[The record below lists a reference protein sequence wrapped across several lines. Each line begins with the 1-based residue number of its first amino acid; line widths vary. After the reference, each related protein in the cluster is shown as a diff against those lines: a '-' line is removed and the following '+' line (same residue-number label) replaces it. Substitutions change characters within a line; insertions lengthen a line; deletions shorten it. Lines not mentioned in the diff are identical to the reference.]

1 MSGRIHFVSGKTL
14 DISDIEFRNI
24 SPKLG
29 AKGIRCQVSQQ
40 GHVIPLNSTTIEY
53 IELIPEEEELTEE
66 TKEEKVIEK
75 KEEDNGL
82 TPEEKQKKAYDE
94 LMAKSNCEHP
104 NQTLYIQRTAKGV
117 RYFPVC
123 DFCGKRERY
132 VSEKKVRDGEYE
144 EWKDEDVDNAK
155 PWIES

>member
-94 LMAKSNCEHP
+94 LMAKSNCEHKD
-104 NQTLYIQRTAKGV
+104 QTLYIQRTAKGV

-155 PWIES
+155 PWIED